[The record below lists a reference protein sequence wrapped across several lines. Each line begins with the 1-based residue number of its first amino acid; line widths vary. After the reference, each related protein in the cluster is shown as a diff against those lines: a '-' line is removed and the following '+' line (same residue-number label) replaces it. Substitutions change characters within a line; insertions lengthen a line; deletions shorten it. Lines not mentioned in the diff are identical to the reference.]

1 MLRNLQTKNGKVY
14 DATYTAAVPMV
25 VGMGVVKDYDTH
37 TVGFPTEATDK
48 GIFFATKEKIAKGVY
63 AGLGEFSDYDEMF
76 MNIEKDELVVLVS
89 PERAERY
96 ATDQVVDGLA
106 IGDYLVVGVDG
117 KFAKS
122 ETATRF
128 IYDGTKLVDT
138 HTLHV
143 IEVID

>member
-14 DATYTAAVPMV
+14 DATYAAAVPMV

-89 PERAERY
+89 PESAERY
-96 ATDQVVDGLA
+96 ATDQVVDGLTV
-106 IGDYLVVGVDG
+106 GDYLEVGKMVNLPNRNSY
-117 KFAKS
+117 K
-122 ETATRF
+122 
-128 IYDGTKLVDT
+128 IY
-138 HTLHV
+138 
-143 IEVID
+143 I